1 MLPLAATYYVLRAL
15 FHWIDGILAERV
27 AAITGRFIPGLG
39 AIATVVVVLVTGVI
53 ATNFFGRRF
62 IIWVEGLMARTP
74 FVRSVYVTMKQI
86 TDAFV
91 SPSQTA
97 FKRVVMFQ
105 FPQNGTYAMG
115 FMTGA
120 AKGEVER
127 LAGEP
132 VVTVFMPTTP
142 NPTTGFLF
150 LIPVSQVV
158 FLDTPVEEG
167 LKMIISAGV
176 ITPPNLH
183 AMAAPVLLLN
193 GEPGPAPDNSAGP
206 QSGPPNGPPAP
217 PAGR

>member
-1 MLPLAATYYVLRAL
+1 MSWFRVTFVAGLIVLLPLAATYYVLRAL

-39 AIATVVVVLVTGVI
+39 AIATILVVLGTGVL

-62 IIWVEGLMARTP
+62 IIWVEALMARTP

-91 SPSQTA
+91 SPSQSA

-105 FPQNGTYAMG
+105 FPQNGTYAIG
-115 FMTGA
+115 FMTGTV
-120 AKGEVER
+120 KGEAER

-158 FLDTPVEEG
+158 FLDVPVEEG

-176 ITPPNLH
+176 ITPPDLRV
-183 AMAAPVLLLN
+183 MAAPVSLLN
-193 GEPGPAPDNSAGP
+193 GSFPD
-206 QSGPPNGPPAP
+206 GPPAP
-217 PAGR
+217 QAGP